1 MYWHFSVKVRMQSAR
16 VLPMSERTV
25 GKTISRIFD
34 DHKKSRIIIATF
46 ASNVDRVQQIINA
59 AYEHGRKV
67 IVEGRSMVNIIT
79 IASEL
84 GYIKIPDNTLIDID
98 TDAQL
103 SR

>member
-1 MYWHFSVKVRMQSAR
+1 MQSAR
-16 VLPMSERTV
+16 VLPSLRGLWARRLVAFLT
-25 GKTISRIFD
+25 TTRIAV
-34 DHKKSRIIIATF
+34 SLLQPF

-59 AYEHGRKV
+59 AYKYGRKV

-84 GYIKIPDNTLIDID
+84 GYINIPDNTLIDID
-98 TDAQL
+98 TDEEL